1 MKSNDPDIVQSLR
14 ATTWPLWPG
23 SKKHVKHE
31 QMFCFS
37 QTARWDSNSHWL
49 NDFMSICGHAGCNSS
64 CEQPAETN
72 ARWCVSVKPSSRSLQ
87 LLSVSN
93 FENSHSS
100 AVWPHSLSENIH
112 PKHQQT
118 QLRLGCFSESG
129 LDGEMLSAPIH
140 TCPHSVKGFHRKWP
154 STHNHKLP
162 DSSLLYQKFNICCE
176 LSVADVFYSWSVLIG
191 SKSTRL
197 FLCAEGS
204 GSRVSSRL
212 HHRVYSVYSS
222 SWLSPCVL
230 HLRVRA
236 GVVRRRWF
244 VTATAMHW
252 ERVLVSCFYRSPAAG
267 VTKRAHLNTSVTLYL
282 SSPDYRHNATV
293 SDCGS

>member
-244 VTATAMHW
+244 VTATAMLW